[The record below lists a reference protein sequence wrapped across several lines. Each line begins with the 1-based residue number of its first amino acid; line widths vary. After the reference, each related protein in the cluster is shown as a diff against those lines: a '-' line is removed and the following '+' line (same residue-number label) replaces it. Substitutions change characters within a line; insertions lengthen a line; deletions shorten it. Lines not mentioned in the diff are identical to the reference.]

1 MNLQALKPSVWI
13 GKRGLADTQ
22 IKEIKAQLDKKNLI
36 KIKVLKNALG
46 NQKIKEMSAQI
57 ADAANAE
64 IVSQTGLIIVLRKKN
79 GR

>member
-13 GKRGLADTQ
+13 GKKGLAETQ

-57 ADAANAE
+57 ADATNAE
-64 IVSQTGLIIVLRKKN
+64 VVSQTGLIIVLRKRD
-79 GR
+79 G

>member
-57 ADAANAE
+57 ADATNAE
-64 IVSQTGLIIVLRKKN
+64 VVSQTGLIIVLRKRD
-79 GR
+79 G

>member
-64 IVSQTGLIIVLRKKN
+64 IVSQTGFIIFLRKKN

>member
-13 GKRGLADTQ
+13 GKKGLAETQ